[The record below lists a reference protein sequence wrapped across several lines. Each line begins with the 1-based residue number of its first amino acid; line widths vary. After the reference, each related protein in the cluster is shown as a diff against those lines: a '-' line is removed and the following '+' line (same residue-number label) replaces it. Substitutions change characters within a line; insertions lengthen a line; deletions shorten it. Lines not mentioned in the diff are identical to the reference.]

1 MAARGVSDP
10 IVYTPTEG
18 DAEKIRALVAK
29 GKYRNADAVIDKA
42 LSMLLTWESR
52 NPIGTIMIMQSMMPF
67 TPEQED
73 VIKMTMKKDERM
85 KYFGETSSESADSEA
100 KRHEVLA
107 ASDLDHKR
115 VKDSLEEAK
124 EYLGRWSPPD
134 TDSAYDYDG
143 YPLLFKLYSRFLPV
157 RITMAVLANML
168 YEKKAGDVSLDTLR
182 GSAYDIAEEIAAKL
196 AKEEREWKVGRN
208 KRLSTG
214 LPTKAAASD
223 KADVEKKAH
232 AQKRFKDQYVGR
244 VRKDREAKVSYADG
258 APAALGLVT
267 IFGEGGRQ
275 RVTLTDA
282 GRRFCL
288 LDNPILRGEYKVGSS
303 LSDEESEFI
312 ERELLSRLPLEH
324 AFAKGAVKAVKR
336 AGRGGADTKVLD
348 NIFSKE
354 ARLYAKKNPEKAKK
368 FGIDGV
374 GGRGADARIVG
385 WRVAT
390 MGRLAEL
397 GIVEW
402 QVVKGGE
409 SRFQQGSRGLG

>member
-1 MAARGVSDP
+1 MSDP
-10 IVYTPTEG
+10 IAYAPTEV
-18 DAEKIRALVAK
+18 DAERIRALVAK
-29 GKYRNADAVIDKA
+29 GKYRNTDAVIDKA
-42 LSMLLTWESR
+42 LSMLLTWESK
-52 NPIGTIMIMQSMMPF
+52 NPFGTIMIMQSMMPF
-67 TPEQED
+67 TPEQEQ

-85 KYFGETSSESADSEA
+85 KYFGETSDESADNEA

-107 ASDLDHKR
+107 ISDLDHER
-115 VKDSLEEAK
+115 VKDNLEEAR
-124 EYLGRWSPPD
+124 EYLGQWSPPD

-157 RITMAVLANML
+157 KITMAVLANML
-168 YEKKAGDVSLDTLR
+168 YEKKSSDVSLDSLR

-196 AKEEREWKVGRN
+196 ASEEREWKVRRN
-208 KRLSTG
+208 KRVSTG

-223 KADVEKKAH
+223 KAEIEKKAH

-267 IFGEGGRQ
+267 MFEEGGAQ

-282 GRRFCL
+282 GRRFCM
-288 LDNPILRGEYKVGSS
+288 LDNPIVRGEYKVGSS
-303 LSDEESEFI
+303 LSNEESDFI
-312 ERELLSRLPLEH
+312 GRELLTRLPLED
-324 AFAKGAVKAVKR
+324 AFARSAVKAVKR
-336 AGRGGADTKVLD
+336 AGADGASTKVLD
-348 NIFSKE
+348 NVFSKE
-354 ARLYAKKNPEKAKK
+354 ARIYAKKNPEKAKK
-368 FGIDGV
+368 FGIE
-374 GGRGADARIVG
+374 GGNGGGTNARIVG

-402 QVVKGGE
+402 RVLKGGE
-409 SRFQQGSRGLG
+409 SRFLQGNRGIDSF